1 MNQNGWCF
9 CKLYGVITARNNAN
23 RYDPTSRCISMYHNT
38 KQQDIKED
46 HDPQVGGRGSRFWR
60 PIWKTIDDE
69 FLHVGWN
76 LEK

>member
-1 MNQNGWCF
+1 MVFLQIVWCY
-9 CKLYGVITARNNAN
+9 YGTEQCQSVRPNV
-23 RYDPTSRCISMYHNT
+23 SMYHNT
-38 KQQDIKED
+38 KQQDIKD

>member
-1 MNQNGWCF
+1 
-9 CKLYGVITARNNAN
+9 
-23 RYDPTSRCISMYHNT
+23 MYHNT

-69 FLHVGWN
+69 FHVVWN
-76 LEK
+76 LQK